1 VASKSWINLS
11 ALNSEE
17 FAAKLQGRAGELKE
31 RIRQEVAELLPM
43 LRERIREK
51 LGGPVLKRDTGQ
63 LQDSITIEGP
73 TIQGDT
79 IQGSVGIGVDD
90 ERNRMVGMVHTKG
103 HAGAY
108 EIAAVRS
115 KALAIQLSPKQNALK
130 VFARRVVHPAIPAT
144 PFVSPVAQEA
154 RAEIIAELTRVV
166 DEVLSGK

>member
-1 VASKSWINLS
+1 MAQQWIKLS
-11 ALNSEE
+11 TLNSEE
-17 FAAKLQGRAGELKE
+17 FAAKLQGRTAELKE
-31 RIRQEVAELLPM
+31 RIREEVAELLPM
-43 LRERIREK
+43 LRERIRKK

-90 ERNRMVGMVHTKG
+90 SRNRKVGTIHTMG

-108 EIAAVRS
+108 KIMATRG
-115 KALAIQLSPKQNALK
+115 KMLAFQLSVKQNA
-130 VFARRVVHPAIPAT
+130 FTMFRRSVTHPAIPAT
-144 PFVSPVAQEA
+144 PFVSPIAQEA